1 MWAKPSAIADEIS
14 PLILWIWIRI
24 FKKVSESICS
34 ATVSCS
40 VSSGVLVNRSSRWS
54 MKDNT
59 ATASA
64 FRVPAQEL
72 KSPLSKKVI
81 GRSRHDPG
89 SDRRDEVGRTLNPVL
104 LAARLEIEEWG
115 NSHGSIRVQEG
126 QPLQSAFSAA
136 WSQARCSRCAP
147 RREGRT
153 RRPWRWAYVSR
164 FPLA

>member
-14 PLILWIWIRI
+14 PLKTNLRSHKFLWIWIRI

-126 QPLQSAFSAA
+126 QPISSC
-136 WSQARCSRCAP
+136 SDPGPARS
-147 RREGRT
+147 
-153 RRPWRWAYVSR
+153 
-164 FPLA
+164 